1 MDHARI
7 KKLLEEVALGK
18 TRPDEALDK
27 LRVLPFH
34 DVGCA
39 KHDSHRILR
48 NGFAE
53 VIYCENK
60 KPQHVIDITKAMM
73 DKGYNVLGTRI
84 NEDAAE
90 RLCKELSDLDYDPIS
105 RTYRIILNDIQP
117 LPGKLSIACGGTAD
131 LPVAEE
137 ARRTV
142 EFFGLEPRRFY
153 DVGIAGLHRVLSNID
168 DLKES
173 DAVIAVAGMEGALP
187 SVLGG
192 LIECPIIA
200 VPTSVG
206 YGTNMAGLTPL
217 FAMLNSCSEGI
228 SVTNI
233 DNGFG
238 AACAAIRIIRRLYAC
253 KK

>member
-1 MDHARI
+1 MDYARI
-7 KKLLEEVALGK
+7 KKLLEEVALG
-18 TRPDEALDK
+18 RLNPNDAMDK
-27 LRVLPFH
+27 LSVLPFH

-60 KPQHVIDITKAMM
+60 KPQHVIDITKAMTAK
-73 DKGYNVLGTRI
+73 DYNVLGTRVS
-84 NEDAAE
+84 EDAADQ
-90 RLCKELSDLDYDPIS
+90 LCKEFSNLDYDPIS
-105 RTYRIILNDIQP
+105 RTYRITLNDIKP
-117 LPGKLSIACGGTAD
+117 LPGRLSIACGGTAD

-142 EFFGLEPRRFY
+142 EFFGLEPKRFY

-168 DLKES
+168 DLKHS
-173 DAVIAVAGMEGALP
+173 DVVIAVAGMEGALP

-238 AACAAIRIIRRLYAC
+238 AACAAIRIIRRLYAST
-253 KK
+253 K